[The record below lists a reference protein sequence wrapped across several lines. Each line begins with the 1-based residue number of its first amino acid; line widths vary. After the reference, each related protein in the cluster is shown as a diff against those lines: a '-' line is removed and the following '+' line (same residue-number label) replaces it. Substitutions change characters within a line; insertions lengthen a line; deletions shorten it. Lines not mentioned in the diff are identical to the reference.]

1 MQFRTEISL
10 KKAGR
15 QIAYPDNIALLGSCF
30 AENIGKLLKD
40 NKFNVD
46 VNPFGVLYNPLSIE
60 NALRILLEKRLFS
73 EKNLFLHN
81 GVWNSFAHH
90 GSFSNISL
98 NDTLQNINNKVITSS
113 EKLFKTDFLL
123 ITFGTA
129 WVYEKDNKVVAN
141 CHKLPEKEFQRRHLE
156 VSEIVD
162 CYTKL
167 MADIQKIN
175 PDLRIIFT
183 VSPIRHWKDGAHENQ
198 LSKST
203 LLLSI
208 NELQNRFEN
217 IDYFP
222 AYEIVLD
229 ELRDYRFY
237 EEDMLHPNLLSINYI
252 WEKFSE
258 IYFSAETQHIQ
269 KEISQIAKAEAH
281 RPFNPQTAEYQ
292 SFLKDLELKKTNILR
307 KYPFLSK

>member
-10 KKAGR
+10 KKTKR
-15 QIAYPDNIALLGSCF
+15 QIAYPDNITLLGSCF
-30 AENIGKLLKD
+30 AENIGNMLKN

-46 VNPFGVLYNPLSIE
+46 VNPFGILYNPLSIE
-60 NALRILLEKRLFS
+60 NALRILLEKRFFS
-73 EKNLFLHN
+73 EKDLFFHN
-81 GVWNSFAHH
+81 GVWSSFAHH
-90 GSFSNISL
+90 GSFSSICQNE
-98 NDTLQNINNKVITSS
+98 TLQNVNSKIITSS
-113 EKLFKTDFLL
+113 EKLSKIDFLL

-129 WVYEKDNKVVAN
+129 WVYEKDDKIVTN
-141 CHKLPEKEFQRRHLE
+141 CHKLPEKEFQRRRL
-156 VSEIVD
+156 SILEIVD

-167 MADIQKIN
+167 IADIQKIN
-175 PDLRIIFT
+175 PDFNVIFT

-198 LSKST
+198 ISKST
-203 LLLSI
+203 LLLAI
-208 NELQNRFEN
+208 NELQNKFEN

-237 EEDMLHPNLLSINYI
+237 EEDMLHPNLLAVNYI

-258 IYFSAETQHIQ
+258 IYFSGETQNIQ
-269 KEISQIAKAEAH
+269 KEIEQITKAEAH

-292 SFLKDLELKKTNILR
+292 DFLQNLEIKKTDIQK
-307 KYPFLSK
+307 KYPFMSH